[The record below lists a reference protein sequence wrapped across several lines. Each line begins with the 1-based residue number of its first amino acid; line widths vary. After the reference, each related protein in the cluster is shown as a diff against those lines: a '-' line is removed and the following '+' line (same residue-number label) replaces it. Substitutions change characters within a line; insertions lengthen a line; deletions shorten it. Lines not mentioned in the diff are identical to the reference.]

1 MNTKSM
7 NIAKYNALHVSDIV
21 KYIIRPNMSF
31 LIVSIPPTNSCHYQR
46 SLKKD
51 IQIRLK

>member
-1 MNTKSM
+1 M

-21 KYIIRPNMSF
+21 KYMYIILQKMSF
-31 LIVSIPPTNSCHYQR
+31 FNSVNATYEQLPLPK

-51 IQIRLK
+51 VQIRLK